1 MDNKKFWFFGS
12 KLNTALLL
20 ILIILM
26 VIALRWMYQ
35 DREKYLGI
43 PSDNMTSKDA
53 EYWDDLTI
61 KNPKL
66 NEILGYDGKP
76 LSKFEIEGN
85 KGDLVSFSIKPGQE
99 VSGLTKFTGVL
110 KGGYFF
116 EGNFGLSVVDANK
129 KDINIKYDVTK
140 KATSDWMTSG
150 PVSIERVGRKLKT
163 SRLRVR

>member
-43 PSDNMTSKDA
+43 PGDNMTSKDA

-85 KGDLVSFSIKPGQE
+85 NPIKR
-99 VSGLTKFTGVL
+99 
-110 KGGYFF
+110 
-116 EGNFGLSVVDANK
+116 NK
-129 KDINIKYDVTK
+129 IYELEAALPNCEIFI
-140 KATSDWMTSG
+140 G
-150 PVSIERVGRKLKT
+150 IR
-163 SRLRVR
+163 